1 MRFMVLVKSSPQSE
15 AGVMPDEQVLAEMGK
30 YNEGLIKRG
39 AMLAGGGLQASSKG
53 ARVRIVNGKAR
64 NVDGPFAE
72 AKELVGGYWIL
83 QFPSYD
89 EAIATLKRAPFQS
102 GEIEVRPLY
111 ETEDFPVD
119 ASEQAGGWR
128 DQEVAARD
136 AAAKGAGPA
145 RIPGTKRYL
154 GMLKADKHTEAG
166 DEPNPELLAEMG
178 ALIEEMNKANVMLSG
193 EGLKPSREGKR
204 IVFGAATPRV
214 IDGPFAET
222 KELVAGFSILQTRTL
237 AESLAW
243 GRRMLEIH
251 VRGVGVSEGEIEV
264 RPLFELEDFPVDA
277 KEKPDGWRAQ
287 EASFRDRA

>member
-15 AGVMPDEQVLAEMGK
+15 AGVLPDEKMLAEMGK
-30 YNEGLIKRG
+30 YNEGLLKRG
-39 AMLAGGGLQASSKG
+39 AMLAGDGMQPSSKG

-64 NVDGPFAE
+64 NIDGPFSE

-89 EAIATLKRAPFQS
+89 EAIATLKRAPFPS
-102 GEIEVRPLY
+102 GEIEIRPLY

-119 ASEQAGGWR
+119 ASEQSGGWR

-136 AAAKGAGPA
+136 AAATGKGPA
-145 RIPGTKRYL
+145 RIPGTTRYL

-204 IVFGAATPRV
+204 IVFGGKTPSV

-222 KELVAGFSILQTRTL
+222 KELVAGFSILQTRTI
-237 AESLAW
+237 AESLEW

-251 VRGVGVSEGEIEV
+251 MRGVGVSEGEVEV
-264 RPLFELEDFPVDA
+264 RPLFELGDFPVSA
-277 KEKPDGWRAQ
+277 NEKPDGWRAQ
-287 EASFRDRA
+287 EAAFRDRT